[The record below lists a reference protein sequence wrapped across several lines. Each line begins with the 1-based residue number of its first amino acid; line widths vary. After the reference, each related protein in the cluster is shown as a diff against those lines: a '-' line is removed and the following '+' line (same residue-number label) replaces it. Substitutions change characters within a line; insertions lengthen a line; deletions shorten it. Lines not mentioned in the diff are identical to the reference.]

1 MNAREVAWRVF
12 AEEYN
17 SSVLEHSGE
26 GEKPVSYI
34 VTPLGAKVNRLF
46 VVGVVTDIEDVG
58 EGGKQRFRARITDP
72 TGTYYVSA
80 GEYQPSAA
88 MALSKMAP
96 PAFAAVVGKS
106 RAYSP
111 EEGVKYLSIRPEQI
125 REVDA
130 DARDYWVVE
139 TARSTLLR
147 IDAVEDG
154 LKMAQ
159 PTVGELV
166 KLGHSENLADGV
178 VRAIEYYKD
187 IDVERFRNSVRD
199 ALLSILPEGAKRPRA
214 AATPRATSA
223 PARAPKAPPKE
234 EPKAADEELHEVEVG
249 TDEEDTVLK
258 IIESLDK
265 AGKGAKWDAIVDA
278 AKAKKIDKVRLEEIV
293 SSLLDKGEIYEPE
306 LGMMKKI

>member
-1 MNAREVAWRVF
+1 MNVREVAWRVF

-46 VVGVVTDIEDVG
+46 VVGVVTDVEDVG

-80 GEYQPSAA
+80 GEYQPAAA
-88 MALSKMAP
+88 MALSKISP

-130 DARDYWVVE
+130 NARDYWVVE
-139 TARSTLLR
+139 AAKSTLLR
-147 IDAVEDG
+147 INAVEDG

-159 PTVGELV
+159 PSVGELV
-166 KLGHSENLADGV
+166 KLGHPENLADGV

-187 IDVERFRNSVRD
+187 IDLDRFRNSVRD
-199 ALLSILPEGAKRPRA
+199 ALRSILPENAQKPKGA
-214 AATPRATSA
+214 A
-223 PARAPKAPPKE
+223 PAVAAKAPKTPPKE
-234 EPKAADEELHEVEVG
+234 EHKSADEELHEVEVG

-258 IIESLDK
+258 LIESLDK
-265 AGKGAKWDAIVDA
+265 TGKGAKWDAVVEA

-293 SSLLDKGEIYEPE
+293 NSLLDKGEIYEPE

>member
-1 MNAREVAWRVF
+1 MNTREVAWRVF

-46 VVGVVTDIEDVG
+46 IVGVVTDIEDVG

-80 GEYQPSAA
+80 GEYQPAAA

-130 DARDYWVVE
+130 ETRDYWVVE
-139 TARSTLLR
+139 AAKSTLLR
-147 IDAVEDG
+147 INAVEDG

-159 PTVGELV
+159 PSVGELV
-166 KLGHSENLADGV
+166 KLGHPENLADGV

-187 IDVERFRNSVRD
+187 VDLERFRNSVRD
-199 ALLSILPEGAKRPRA
+199 ALRSILPETAQKARPV
-214 AATPRATSA
+214 RAT
-223 PARAPKAPPKE
+223 APKETKGPAKAE
-234 EPKAADEELHEVEVG
+234 AEAADEELHEVEVG
-249 TDEEDTVLK
+249 TDEENSVLK

-265 AGKGAKWDAIVDA
+265 SGKGAKWDAIVDA

-293 SSLLDKGEIYEPE
+293 NILLDKGEIYEPE
-306 LGMMKKI
+306 LGMMKRI

>member
-1 MNAREVAWRVF
+1 MNTREVAWRVF

-34 VTPLGAKVNRLF
+34 VTPLGAKINRLF

-88 MALSKMAP
+88 MALSKMSP

-130 DARDYWVVE
+130 EARDYWVVE
-139 TARSTLLR
+139 AAKSTLLR
-147 IDAVEDG
+147 INAVEDG

-159 PTVGELV
+159 PTVGEFM
-166 KLGHSENLADGV
+166 KLGYPDNIADGV

-187 IDVERFRNSVRD
+187 IDVERFRNSVKD
-199 ALLSILPEGAKRPRA
+199 ALRSILPEGAQKARA
-214 AATPRATSA
+214 AAPVTKAKA
-223 PARAPKAPPKE
+223 HKEQPKVE
-234 EPKAADEELHEVEVG
+234 EAADEELHEVEVG
-249 TDEEDTVLK
+249 TDEEDAVLK
-258 IIESLDK
+258 MIESLDK

-293 SSLLDKGEIYEPE
+293 SKLLDKGEVYEPE
-306 LGMMKKI
+306 LGMMKRI